1 MEASVPNV
9 LPAAPAAS
17 ENDREVPPRPI
28 SGTVSHTHAA
38 VLTRTPPRASEDA
51 PAPTAGPSVLPIIGQ
66 GAVRNAPLAPNP
78 VTDDADSLV
87 SDIGYLA
94 SLSIGSDPLASTHE
108 SAADAQLASS
118 STTMPGTADSFVMVN
133 IAELMKTKTGTK

>member
-9 LPAAPAAS
+9 LPVAPAAS
-17 ENDREVPPRPI
+17 DNDREVPPGPI
-28 SGTVSHTHAA
+28 SGTASHTHAA

-51 PAPTAGPSVLPIIGQ
+51 PLPTAGPSALPPVGQ
-66 GAVRNAPLAPNP
+66 GALRNTPLAPNP
-78 VTDDADSLV
+78 RTDDADSLV

-133 IAELMKTKTGTK
+133 ITELVKAKTVTK